1 MFIHWFPGHMT
12 KAIRMME
19 KEMALVDSVI
29 YVLDARA
36 PLSCINSAF
45 DSVIGTKPR
54 LYVINKADLV
64 PSATVMAW
72 VKYFNDREMTCI
84 YTNSISKA
92 DAPQIVKKLIEIN
105 AEKINKYRDRG
116 IAKTIRAMVIGIPNC
131 GKSTLINSLLKEK
144 KVITGN
150 RPGVTR
156 GKQWV
161 AIDRYIELLDSPGV
175 LYPDFK
181 DQQKAIRLAMIGSIK
196 DDIVDPAELAL
207 EVIDFFSKNYPDAL
221 KARYSLSEILED
233 KLAMMEAIAKKRG
246 FVVRG
251 GEYDYDR
258 TATAI
263 IQDFR
268 KGYLG
273 KVPLESCENE

>member
-1 MFIHWFPGHMT
+1 
-12 KAIRMME
+12 
-19 KEMALVDSVI
+19 
-29 YVLDARA
+29 
-36 PLSCINSAF
+36 
-45 DSVIGTKPR
+45 
-54 LYVINKADLV
+54 
-64 PSATVMAW
+64 
-72 VKYFNDREMTCI
+72 
-84 YTNSISKA
+84 
-92 DAPQIVKKLIEIN
+92 
-105 AEKINKYRDRG
+105 
-116 IAKTIRAMVIGIPNC
+116 MVIGIPNC
-131 GKSTLINSLLKEK
+131 GKSTLINSLLREK
-144 KVITGN
+144 KVVTGN
-150 RPGVTR
+150 KPGVTR

-196 DDIVDPAELAL
+196 DDIVDSAELAL
-207 EVIDFFSKNYPDAL
+207 EVIDFFSKNYPEAL
-221 KARYSLSEILED
+221 KSRYSLQEISED
-233 KLAMMEAIAKKRG
+233 KLVVMEAIAKKRG

-273 KVPLESCENE
+273 KITLENCENE